1 MCFVSA
7 YASKRMGMRT
17 AKYLLGV
24 HFVHETALC
33 VCVCVSTN
41 WGLAE
46 GVHMGEGGSSWAP
59 GL

>member
-7 YASKRMGMRT
+7 YAMKGMGVQSN
-17 AKYLLGV
+17 KDLLG
-24 HFVHETALC
+24 APYIMCMQLQIMC
-33 VCVCVSTN
+33 VCSTF
-41 WGLAE
+41 GLAV